1 MPCIVFYKMYFC
13 IDLITFDK
21 TVPPPIPPRGNR
33 ERETNQSQI
42 SNVCHVSTTYIGG
55 SNNEVSSRQ
64 STQQQSP
71 TNLIMKSE
79 LSNNQREEV
88 TIGNQSTL
96 SSQVSVSNRQSKSVP
111 IQQTGLQLKISVNSS
126 SSNLTNSPLDTS
138 NIGKKPTVSK
148 VSSQST
154 SLLSNRTVNPRTST
168 GTRESPKIQKLRDLL
183 LADSDVE
190 SS

>member
-1 MPCIVFYKMYFC
+1 MYFH
-13 IDLITFDK
+13 IDLITFDN

-55 SNNEVSSRQ
+55 SSNDVSSRQ
-64 STQQQSP
+64 STQLQSP
-71 TNLIMKSE
+71 TNMIMKSE

-126 SSNLTNSPLDTS
+126 SSNLVNSPLDTS
-138 NIGKKPTVSK
+138 NIAKKPTVSK

-154 SLLSNRTVNPRTST
+154 SLSSNKTVNPRSST
-168 GTRESPKIQKLRDLL
+168 GTREGPKIQKLRDLL

>member
-1 MPCIVFYKMYFC
+1 MYFH
-13 IDLITFDK
+13 IDLITFDN

-55 SNNEVSSRQ
+55 SSNDVSSRQ
-64 STQQQSP
+64 STKLQSP
-71 TNLIMKSE
+71 TNMIMKSE

-96 SSQVSVSNRQSKSVP
+96 SSQVSVSNKQSKSVP

-126 SSNLTNSPLDTS
+126 SSNLANSPLDTS
-138 NIGKKPTVSK
+138 NIAKQPSVSK

-154 SLLSNRTVNPRTST
+154 SLSSNKAVNPRTST
-168 GTRESPKIQKLRDLL
+168 GTREGPKIQKLRDLL

>member
-1 MPCIVFYKMYFC
+1 MIKNVFALTSHFC
-13 IDLITFDK
+13 QFLFH

-33 ERETNQSQI
+33 EKETNQSQI

-55 SNNEVSSRQ
+55 SNVEISSRQ

-111 IQQTGLQLKISVNSS
+111 IQHTGLQLKISVNSS
-126 SSNLTNSPLDTS
+126 SSNLANSPLDTS
-138 NIGKKPTVSK
+138 NIAKKPIVTQLSA
-148 VSSQST
+148 QAT
-154 SLLSNRTVNPRTST
+154 SLSSNKTANPRTST
-168 GTRESPKIQKLRDLL
+168 SSRESPKIQKLRDLL